1 MDYFF
6 HADTTKYRRRLRGTA
21 IIVLVPLFGVCVF
34 CAVNILL
41 NLGAGNSSGI
51 LKLMALV
58 IVLCVL
64 AGTATMFAAAL
75 LAKKYTARHSRFT
88 YLDILPDGFV
98 FSLYAGEFRNWDD
111 QVILRRLY
119 FVPFSG
125 IEEISRDQKAS
136 PCSLTVKGKVRCYFE
151 ESGRLGYHV
160 GEDGHTQFDSPEL
173 NERGFETPD
182 KLEIN
187 GWFGSTKKIQT
198 SLEHYLAEFRAIPEK
213 KPFNI
218 AEHITRRKKKRPTTS
233 NPLLEAPSYDR
244 NWK

>member
-41 NLGAGNSSGI
+41 NLGTGNSSGI

-64 AGTATMFAAAL
+64 AGTTTMFAAAL

-119 FVPFSG
+119 FVPFPV
-125 IEEISRDQKAS
+125 SRRYPATRKL
-136 PCSLTVKGKVRCYFE
+136 PPVR
-151 ESGRLGYHV
+151 
-160 GEDGHTQFDSPEL
+160 
-173 NERGFETPD
+173 
-182 KLEIN
+182 
-187 GWFGSTKKIQT
+187 
-198 SLEHYLAEFRAIPEK
+198 
-213 KPFNI
+213 
-218 AEHITRRKKKRPTTS
+218 
-233 NPLLEAPSYDR
+233 
-244 NWK
+244 